1 MGNVFPL
8 PVMPRVSDTN
18 MPVFPNR
25 IPLPPCMGRN
35 SALGVI
41 PTARLACTCDK
52 RREEKKEGKEE
63 RRKEGGMEGGLR
75 GSTRVAGGGG
85 GVPGRMRAA
94 GSVQVAGDRVG
105 GGHCPESTLAA
116 EPSSLQPLRAP
127 WVIAAGLRFPGSR
140 SCWCICKRAW
150 VCRCFPHPDLCVIG
164 QDARSPEI
172 SRFLLL
178 QRLEPQPL
186 RFHHSPRPLLFF

>member
-1 MGNVFPL
+1 VLWELFLPL
-8 PVMPRVSDTN
+8 ALLVLVIN
-18 MPVFPNR
+18 G
-25 IPLPPCMGRN
+25 GR
-35 SALGVI
+35 
-41 PTARLACTCDK
+41 K
-52 RREEKKEGKEE
+52 RRKERKKEG
-63 RRKEGGMEGGLR
+63 RREGWREGCAVPR
-75 GSTRVAGGGG
+75 GWGGGGG